1 MPSLHRV
8 FDSYAAAAL
17 SITAHGAL
25 AVLVLWS
32 GARLFNSTSAMAET
46 RPVIDWVPL
55 PGINSPE
62 RTAAPAARR
71 TALRSGVDRLKGASV
86 RIPLGPPHPALHVPP
101 PVPVTIDEPVSNDE
115 PVSSDLGNGSCGEPR
130 EVSTSLD
137 AEDRATEPTP
147 PDDERAHDVQF
158 WVRADGRVARIAV
171 SPPIRDAGFRRQ
183 FMKAMRTFV
192 FGPVQTPDGR
202 SIDYI
207 YRCVVYP

>member
-1 MPSLHRV
+1 
-8 FDSYAAAAL
+8 
-17 SITAHGAL
+17 
-25 AVLVLWS
+25 
-32 GARLFNSTSAMAET
+32 
-46 RPVIDWVPL
+46 
-55 PGINSPE
+55 
-62 RTAAPAARR
+62 
-71 TALRSGVDRLKGASV
+71 
-86 RIPLGPPHPALHVPP
+86 
-101 PVPVTIDEPVSNDE
+101 VSNDE